1 MKKIVTAL
9 SLTVLVIALLTSSL
23 MASDVY
29 PLLPKALQDRGINP
43 QNYLDTEYPVSH
55 HDGNAEYYLGSGA
68 LDDTFFVV
76 FEPPAACIVK
86 GVEVQWYNAGN
97 INAFAAWYSEEAEA
111 LYPDGTAPNRGD
123 SPVSPIGDW
132 ITSLVPNASPGYA
145 WADLDLEAEWVVGD
159 SVTLESD
166 IFGVG
171 WVKLDELPQC
181 LADGMDVKGI
191 RFTYTWF
198 GGPWMEEYP
207 NDWGAYSSDI
217 LFSTVVEVMMTVW
230 VEYPWGMPILISN
243 VSQKSNTFSYDGP
256 YTVTCVLEDDPPG
269 INEDDIVELHYK
281 VNSGT
286 EMVID
291 LERIAPGSDIFYADI
306 PGQAIGSEISYWIE
320 TIDDGGLENFCLPKS
335 FMVLE
340 PNHPDADLLFVDDGT
355 GDRWT
360 AYHWAMDESGY
371 YFECWDVGAN
381 KGIDESVTGYGWSTI
396 LVGGWG
402 VSTVPALDDENAYSG
417 FLDGG
422 GNMALF
428 DQDYFY
434 ANGLG
439 ATGTFVAGDFAYDYL
454 GLNEYWNDP
463 DVADDTYMGEGG
475 DPIAG
480 DFEDDHYVTYWDTL
494 GLHMDPGSFWA
505 DYFSVGAAEDIF
517 YGVNDAETYGC
528 KYENGFKTV
537 FLSFM
542 PEANGGYNP
551 AGAHAFQAGDQFVTL
566 VGNTLGWF
574 ETVGVPSGETELAP
588 STYSLNQNYPNPFN
602 SSTLISFTLENAG
615 MVTLK
620 VYNMLGQEAATLID
634 QNLDAGPHMIH
645 FDATG
650 LTSGMYYYKLTAGN
664 YEAAK
669 SMLLVK

>member
-1 MKKIVTAL
+1 MKKTVTAL
-9 SLTVLVIALLTSSL
+9 SFAVLVAALLTSSL
-23 MASDVY
+23 IASDVY
-29 PLLPKALQDRGINP
+29 PLLPKSMQDRAINLP
-43 QNYLDTEYPVSH
+43 QNLDDEYAVLH
-55 HDGNAEYYLGSGA
+55 HDGEAEYYLGSGA
-68 LDDTFFVV
+68 LNDTFFIV

-86 GVEVQWYNAGN
+86 WVEIEWYDGGN
-97 INAFAAWYSEEAEA
+97 VNAFAAWYSDEAIA
-111 LYPDGTAPNRGD
+111 MYPDGTAPNRGD
-123 SPVSPIGDW
+123 SPVSPIGEW
-132 ITSLVPNASPGYA
+132 ITSLVPNTIAGYG
-145 WADLDLEAEWVVGD
+145 WADLDLDGAEWVVGD
-159 SVTLESD
+159 SLTLESAL
-166 IFGVG
+166 FGVG
-171 WVKLDELPQC
+171 WVKQDEIPHC
-181 LADGMDVKGI
+181 LADNMSAKGI
-191 RFTYTWF
+191 HFTYSWF

-207 NDWGAYSSDI
+207 NDWGAYTSD
-217 LFSTVVEVMMTVW
+217 LTGTVIDVMMTVW
-230 VEYPWGMPILISN
+230 VEYPWGMPILISDL
-243 VSQKSNTFSYDGP
+243 SQKCNTFDVAGP
-256 YTVTCVLEDDPPG
+256 YTITCVLQDDPPG
-269 INEDDIVELHYK
+269 VNEDDTAELHYT
-281 VNSGT
+281 VDEGT
-286 EMVID
+286 EMVVD
-291 LERIAPGSDIFYADI
+291 LEPIATGSDIFSAGI
-306 PGQAIGSEISYWIE
+306 TGQAIGSVISYWVE
-320 TIDDGGLENFCLPKS
+320 TIDDGGLENSTLPKS
-335 FMVLE
+335 FTVLE

-360 AYHWAMDESGY
+360 AYLWAIDEAGY
-371 YFECWDVGAN
+371 YYEYWDAQAN
-381 KGIDESVTGYGWSTI
+381 MGIDESVTGYGWSTI

-402 VSTVPALDDENAYSG
+402 VSTVPALDDENAYAS

-434 ANGLG
+434 ANGLDP
-439 ATGTFVAGDFAYDYL
+439 TGTFVSGNFAYDYL

-480 DFEDDHYVTYWDTL
+480 DFEDDHYVTFWD
-494 GLHMDPGSFWA
+494 GGNHMGATSFWA

-528 KYENGFKTV
+528 KYESGFKTV

-542 PEANGGYNP
+542 AEADGAYNP
-551 AGAHAFQAGDQFVTL
+551 LGSHLFQAGDQFKIL
-566 VGNTLGWF
+566 VANTLGWF
-574 ETVGVPSGETELAP
+574 ETVSVPSGETELTP
-588 STYSLNQNYPNPFN
+588 SVYSLNQNYPNPFN

-645 FDATG
+645 FDAAG